1 LTPNSLIILPF
12 GRLCIFLNQWWN
24 TFADK
29 YAIAVTHWIGQD
41 KPITVIRYISKD
53 TIEEKVLTLQEK
65 KQMIS
70 DNILKFEASEK
81 KMSGVD
87 LVELLALFIRLI
99 IFSIEP
105 NSKSKA

>member
-1 LTPNSLIILPF
+1 MTSNSLIILPF
-12 GRLCIFLNQWWN
+12 GRLCIFLDRWWN

-29 YAIAVTHWIGQD
+29 YAIAVAQRIGQD

-53 TIEEKVLTLQEK
+53 TIEEKMLTSQEK
-65 KQMIS
+65 NKWYQML
-70 DNILKFEASEK
+70 NFEASEK